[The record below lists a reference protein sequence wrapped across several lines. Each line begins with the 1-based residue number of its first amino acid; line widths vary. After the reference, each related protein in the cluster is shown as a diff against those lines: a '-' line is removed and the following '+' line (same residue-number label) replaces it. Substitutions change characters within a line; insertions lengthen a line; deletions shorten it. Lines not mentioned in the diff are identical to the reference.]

1 MNFQINEQAAA
12 ALSKRKKHNIYLFA
26 LSIAAVFTVIG
37 VIIVLTRPGHA
48 FSSLEKTLECQV
60 EVHQHTADCY
70 DAEGNLI
77 CGYADY
83 VAHVHDPELCY
94 DENGDLVCQLPEII
108 PHEHDDSCYLERMVL
123 ICGCEEGQ
131 VVDSQGNPVFDAEG
145 KPVFDIADVPDVE
158 SISVEGDLTED
169 AAAEDV
175 ETIEGEEITEGEAT
189 EGEAVDAEAAETEAS
204 DTEAT
209 DTDAVNAEVTDKD
222 AANTEASGAD
232 VNGTEET
239 ESNGTES
246 AEAANGTD
254 NTEKTDADVT
264 VEDNKEKTDAD
275 VTAENNKE
283 NTDNTEEAVNTEE
296 TVNTENTEE
305 AVSTEETAPAN
316 AAETPANDE
325 IITETVDLGQN
336 AGTVEEEYSIHHHTA
351 ECYKIEKELICT
363 IPTLHVHD
371 SSCYDNEGNLICGQL
386 QLTMHVHGEDCFHF
400 EEKTV
405 TQTAVAGDYTITATY
420 GASAKIPSKAELVVD
435 IIDNGEGTSQEAQ
448 EALSAYNDENAEVVA
463 GFDIRF
469 MFNGEEIQ
477 PEGPVNIT
485 ISSNNAEENDQ
496 VIEVIHLLDN
506 GQTEVFNDTVNEN
519 GDISFDATSFS
530 PYLMVAIKAIPE
542 AKEYD
547 NTILD
552 YNSVRDGYEDSR
564 FDKYKI
570 TDGIFGSVASNFHII
585 AFEEATLN
593 SHVNGNILVNKLISA
608 QDFGTNAKTINGKVV
623 NVDEIS
629 YIVSLGSFTGRLD
642 QETDGDDHVV
652 VLGSD
657 TKVTIS
663 GNKVEINGKSLDNNT
678 SKYTIID
685 TDSENTPFID
695 LALLKTNLVALS
707 GNFYTTGVNNPNI
720 NVYADLTT
728 DMNNR
733 YILLTDPDLAGYY
746 NMTAK
751 ELNDISGQPLKL
763 LGFQTGSDGKSVRN
777 GSIIINVDCSGADK
791 VTMPTE
797 AKVYS
802 GTQFYDTTDGSGN
815 KKYVVTNN
823 GTAANIEETVDFS
836 AGKVIWNF
844 YNCNNTEITGTQLTG
859 CILAPNAVLKIS
871 NSNGNFIADKITV
884 NGETHRT
891 DFRGTT
897 VPFSA
902 SFEAYKKVNGQTP
915 VIDKDDPS
923 KNESFKF
930 LLQEYNKSTGEW
942 ETIDSAWNEGSN
954 IAFSK
959 TVKKYD
965 KESDKGYHYFRIKED
980 TSTPC
985 KNGKTYGFDKTVYY
999 IVINVKREGN
1009 TYTAET
1015 KYYKGTEDG
1024 GYTGTGNGELLFSEG
1039 INDQKS
1045 MVFNNTPELTEIS
1058 VEKVW
1063 LDTYGKTLNN
1073 PPESLE
1079 VYLFRTTDATISTST
1094 LDVTQWTKDKE
1105 AGAIKC
1111 LDVVDLAKTEI
1122 KWQYKWTDLPEKD
1135 AQGRE
1140 YFYFVKE
1147 KEIAG
1152 FKADTNC
1159 RSWQKKYSYIL
1170 TNREEGTTFIEINK
1184 DFVAYGFGGGENNL
1198 LVLDSPF
1205 INGIVNPDAYVTF
1218 RLTRKPTV
1226 DGVVGEEEPY
1236 TGTVLVNG
1244 EEVTGGVF
1252 KVKAGTNNDWKAIV
1266 EQLPAVSYENNT
1278 VTTYE
1283 YFVTETEEKSEEV
1296 KPYKF
1301 LDMKVSLAGEGKD
1314 AHKVFT
1320 VRNLLGNTEFE
1331 IDKTWL
1337 TYTGSVMTT
1346 LQDNPSAEVVVPI
1359 TIVQY
1364 NEDKTSFNDYGSYL
1378 LGAQSITDING
1389 NTTNKAELI
1398 EDNASSTGKKL
1409 WAAKFTD
1416 LPAYY
1421 AEKQTDG
1428 KVILKKYSYS
1438 AAEGV
1443 ISGYA
1448 LITEP
1453 IKDDNGNVIAEASK
1467 LDAELTDFTYT
1478 NIVLVNQSN
1487 TTFSLPETGGAGRSI
1502 IPVYIA
1508 GAVVILSLIAL
1519 LAYRKKLRRN

>member
-169 AAAEDV
+169 AAAEDA

-209 DTDAVNAEVTDKD
+209 DTDAANAEVTDKD
-222 AANTEASGAD
+222 ATNTEASDAD

-246 AEAANGTD
+246 AEAANSAD

-275 VTAENNKE
+275 VTAEDNKE
-283 NTDNTEEAVNTEE
+283 NTDNAEEAVNTEE

-336 AGTVEEEYSIHHHTA
+336 AGTGEEEYSIHHHTA

-371 SSCYDNEGNLICGQL
+371 SSCYDEEGNLICGQL

-420 GASAKIPSKAELVVD
+420 GASAKIPSKAELRAR
-435 IIDNGEGTSQEAQ
+435 IIDPESEEYAANIDAATEA
-448 EALSAYNDENAEVVA
+448 AGENAEVEVL
-463 GFDIRF
+463 FDIGF
-469 MFNGEEIQ
+469 YVNGEEIE
-477 PEGPVNIT
+477 PEGPVDIT
-485 ISSNNAEENDQ
+485 FTMNGEENAEGDEYSMLHIKEDGTVEVND
-496 VIEVIHLLDN
+496 
-506 GQTEVFNDTVNEN
+506 
-519 GDISFDATSFS
+519 
-530 PYLMVAIKAIPE
+530 
-542 AKEYD
+542 
-547 NTILD
+547 TILD
-552 YNSVRDGYEDSR
+552 ENNEATITVDSFSIYGAAKKISGIEYNRQY
-564 FDKYKI
+564 DKYYLGLIGLDSDNNVEDFNHKRF
-570 TDGIFGSVASNFHII
+570 TQYRVYENALGIGANFHII
-585 AFEEATLN
+585 AFNTFET
-593 SHVNGNILVNKLISA
+593 SGTHINGNICVNKLISCTGN
-608 QDFGTNAKTINGKVV
+608 FGTTGTDPAVLPY
-623 NVDEIS
+623 EIS
-629 YIVSLGSFTGRLD
+629 YIRELPSDNGKYTNQMG
-642 QETDGDDHVV
+642 TDGEGCAVV
-652 VLGSD
+652 FGYKN
-657 TKVTIS
+657 KVTTNGSKIFV
-663 GNKVEINGKSLDNNT
+663 NKKEWDKPYSVYVEEN
-678 SKYTIID
+678 
-685 TDSENTPFID
+685 ENTPFINLNDLQKEMRDLSDD
-695 LALLKTNLVALS
+695 LAYEDVENKIKKKDQNTEKYDSN
-707 GNFYTTGVNNPNI
+707 NDTGS
-720 NVYADLTT
+720 YFK
-728 DMNNR
+728 
-733 YILLTDPDLAGYY
+733 LTDPDVAGY
-746 NMTAK
+746 
-751 ELNDISGQPLKL
+751 LNLTVEQFKSYTGKNVNLT
-763 LGFQTGSDGKSVRN
+763 GFKKGCN
-777 GSIIINVDCSGADK
+777 GTLIINVDCG
-791 VTMPTE
+791 TMNEGDVLEINKSKTMY
-797 AKVYS
+797 VDDQVHSY
-802 GTQFYDTTDGSGN
+802 GHYTQFGD
-815 KKYVVTNN
+815 
-823 GTAANIEETVDFS
+823 
-836 AGKVIWNF
+836 GKVIWNF
-844 YNCNNTEITGTQLTG
+844 FNSNGIVIRQNEPMCGV
-859 CILAPNAVLKIS
+859 ILAPDARIEARQNLDGQII
-871 NSNGNFIADKITV
+871 GNDV
-884 NGETHRT
+884 YVGGETHRVSFT
-891 DFRGTT
+891 GTT
-897 VPFSA
+897 IPFKA
-902 SFEAYKKVNGQTP
+902 SFVATKKVAGQAP
-915 VIDKDDPS
+915 AAD
-923 KNESFKF
+923 ESFKF
-930 LLQEYNKSTGEW
+930 LLQEYNRSSKDW
-942 ETIDSAWNEGSN
+942 DTIDEAWNKNGS
-954 IAFSK
+954 ISFD
-959 TVKKYD
+959 TIKKYE
-965 KESDKGYHYFRIKED
+965 KPEDKGYHYFRIIED
-980 TSTPC
+980 VNTAC
-985 KNGKTYGFDKTVYY
+985 KNGKQYIFDRTEYY
-999 IVINVKREGN
+999 IVIKVELKGT
-1009 TYTAET
+1009 TYTATT
-1015 KYYKGTEDG
+1015 KYYKVSPG
-1024 GYTGTGNGELLFSEG
+1024 GKYVEVNGELSFSDS
-1039 INDQKS
+1039 ISDYTQ
-1045 MVFNNTPELTEIS
+1045 MIFDNTPNVKTIS
-1058 VEKVW
+1058 AEKKW
-1063 LDTYGKTLNN
+1063 LDKNGNVMNN
-1073 PPESLE
+1073 PPEKLDA
-1079 VYLFRTTDATISTST
+1079 YLFSTTNLSKRVSDINLDAFEKGTEIDGIKCVDIIDLATTEQKWFYEWNNLPS
-1094 LDVTQWTKDKE
+1094 KDKN
-1105 AGAIKC
+1105 GK
-1111 LDVVDLAKTEI
+1111 EI
-1122 KWQYKWTDLPEKD
+1122 Y
-1135 AQGRE
+1135 
-1140 YFYFVKE
+1140 YFVTE
-1147 KEIAG
+1147 KPVPG
-1152 FKADTNC
+1152 FFGTN
-1159 RSWQKKYSYIL
+1159 SEDGFVEKGAFIL
-1170 TNREEGTTFIEINK
+1170 TNREEGTTFIEIDK

-1266 EQLPAVSYENNT
+1266 EQLPAVSYENDT

-1283 YFVTETEEKSEEV
+1283 YFVTETEDKSENV
-1296 KPYKF
+1296 KVYKF

-1421 AEKQTDG
+1421 AEKQADG

-1453 IKDDNGNVIAEASK
+1453 IKDENGNVIASK
-1467 LDAELTDFTYT
+1467 LDTELTDFTYS